1 MYASF
6 KSAFFS
12 LIIAKQAQNVIL
24 SKNEKGTQMHYRYI
38 GTSGLRVTPIC
49 MGTMSFG
56 SWSDKAESFKILD
69 TAYDRGIN
77 FFDTAELYPVPPKE
91 SYAGVTEEII
101 AEWLATK
108 PRESIILASK
118 VAGAASGW
126 FVPPIRH
133 GYTAIDRFHIQRA
146 VEGSL
151 KRLKTDYIDLYQVHW
166 PDEVVPKEES
176 MRALDELVKSGK
188 VRYIGTSND
197 SAYGLTKSNT
207 IAQYEKLARFES
219 IQNNF
224 SLLNPRFLDE
234 LANVCRKEKVSLLPY
249 SPIGGGV
256 LSGKY
261 NQAFID
267 PKTRFGE
274 YMSHTDTRQRLMAQR
289 FVNDKTLAATAKYL
303 DIAKRYNINPITLAV
318 AWSMHFDF
326 VASTIIGARYA
337 SQLEESFKAFEVT
350 LSPEILKECEK
361 VQKEIL
367 YPMG

>member
-1 MYASF
+1 
-6 KSAFFS
+6 
-12 LIIAKQAQNVIL
+12 
-24 SKNEKGTQMHYRYI
+24 MHYRYI
-38 GTSGLRVTPIC
+38 GKSGLRVSPIC

-56 SWSDKAESFKILD
+56 SWSNKAESFKILD
-69 TAYDRGIN
+69 TAYERGIN

-91 SYAGVTEEII
+91 DYAGLTEEIVG
-101 AEWLATK
+101 EWLQTK
-108 PRESIILASK
+108 QRDSIILASK
-118 VAGAASGW
+118 VAGAANGW

-133 GYTAIDRFHIQRA
+133 GLTAIDRFHIQKA

-166 PDEVVPKEES
+166 PDTIIPKEES

-197 SAYGLTKSNT
+197 TAYGLTKSNT
-207 IAQYEKLARFES
+207 IAQYEKLSRFES

-234 LANVCRKEKVSLLPY
+234 LSTVCKSESVSLLPY
-249 SPIGGGV
+249 SPIAGGV

-267 PKTRFGE
+267 PKSRFGE
-274 YMSHTDTRQRLMAQR
+274 YLHAGEPRQKAMYTR
-289 FVNDKTLAATAKYL
+289 FVNDKTLNATAKYL
-303 DIAKRYNINPITLAV
+303 EIAKKYEINPVTLAV
-318 AWSMHFDF
+318 AWSMQFDF

-337 SQLEESFKAFEVT
+337 HQLEVNFKALEMS
-350 LSPEILKECEK
+350 LSKEILGECEK